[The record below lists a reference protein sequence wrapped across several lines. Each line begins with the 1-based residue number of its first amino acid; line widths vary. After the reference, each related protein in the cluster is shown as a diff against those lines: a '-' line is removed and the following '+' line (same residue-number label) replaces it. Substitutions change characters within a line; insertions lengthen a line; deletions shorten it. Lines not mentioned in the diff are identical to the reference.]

1 MRRFLLPLALFAVL
15 LVFLGAGLRL
25 KPQELPSPLI
35 GRAAPAFELPLVDD
49 AGLNFNSGDMRGKV
63 WLLNVWA
70 SWCAPCRAE
79 HPVLLDLARQ
89 GQAPI
94 VGLNYTDQRGDSQR
108 WLKEFGN
115 PYQSTAFDADG
126 RIGMEYGV
134 YGVPET
140 FVIDKRG
147 VVRFK
152 HVGPVTAEVMRD
164 KLLPLIRELNHG

>member
-1 MRRFLLPLALFAVL
+1 MKRFLLPLGLFAVL
-15 LVFLGAGLRL
+15 LAFLGVGLRL
-25 KPQELPSPLI
+25 KPQEIPSPLI
-35 GRAAPAFELPLVDD
+35 GKAAPSFSARQIEAD
-49 AGLNFNSGDMRGKV
+49 ARTFQSSQMLGKV

-79 HPVLLDLARQ
+79 HPVLLDLARS
-89 GQAPI
+89 GGVSI
-94 VGLNYTDQRGDSQR
+94 VGLNYNDQRADSQR

-115 PYQSTAFDADG
+115 PYQASAFDGDG

-140 FVIDKRG
+140 FVIDQHG

-152 HVGPVTAEVMRD
+152 HVGPVTAELVRD